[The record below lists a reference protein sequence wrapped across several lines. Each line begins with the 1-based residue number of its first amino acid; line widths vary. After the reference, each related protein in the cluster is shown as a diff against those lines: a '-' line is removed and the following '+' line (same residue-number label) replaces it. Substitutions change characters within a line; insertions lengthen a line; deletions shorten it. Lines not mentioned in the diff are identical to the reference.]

1 MGNDLE
7 HLESLARLS
16 REASSEGRQE
26 LLREVTDMF
35 LDNPPEKLSEKE
47 IQFFGDIMGRLFFE
61 MEMEVRQHLAETLS
75 TVSHA
80 PHDLIT
86 KLANDE
92 IEVARPIL
100 MKSGVLRDAD
110 LLEIVKARGQEH
122 LQAVS
127 MREKVSERVADAIVE
142 KGNDTVLGTLASNAG
157 AEISEN
163 AMETMVVR
171 SEDGDGVLQ
180 EALVKRQDI
189 PPELLKKMYKHV
201 SQALRDHILAS
212 GADIDE
218 SQVDDVMAEAQD
230 WFESEEAAQGVSEAE
245 KFILRKEKLKQL
257 DPKLLLKLVREGKLP
272 EFIAGVSRLCRID
285 LATARQAVFDES
297 GEKLAVVCKSLDV
310 DTEMFSQFV
319 DFLDTENKRDE
330 GDKGVLV
337 GVYGRISARAAQRAM
352 RFLRTRQKLKK
363 SKTSEKNWEV

>member
-1 MGNDLE
+1 MGNELE

-16 REASSEGRQE
+16 REASAEGRQE

-35 LDNPPEKLSEKE
+35 LDNPPGKLSEKE
-47 IQFFGDIMGRLFFE
+47 VQYFDDIMGRLVFE
-61 MEMEVRQHLAETLS
+61 MEMKVRKHLAETLS
-75 TVSHA
+75 AVKHA
-80 PHDLIT
+80 PPELIS

-92 IEVARPIL
+92 IEVARPVL

-110 LLEIVKARGQEH
+110 LLDIVKARGQEH

-127 MREKVSERVADAIVE
+127 MREKVSEQIADAIVE

-163 AMETMVVR
+163 AMETMVTR
-171 SEDGDGVLQ
+171 SEDGDDVLQ

-201 SQALRDHILAS
+201 SQALRDHILAT

-218 SQVDDVMAEAQD
+218 SQVDEVMAETED
-230 WFESEEAAQGVSEAE
+230 WFEHEEAAQGASEAE

-272 EFIAGVSRLCRID
+272 EFIVGVSRLCKID

-297 GEKLAVVCKSLDV
+297 GEKLAVVCKSLEI

-319 DFLDTENKRDE
+319 DYLDTENKLDE
-330 GDKGVLV
+330 GDKGILV
-337 GVYGRISARAAQRAM
+337 GVYSRITAQAAQRAM

-363 SKTSEKNWEV
+363 GETTEKSWGG